1 MQSDYKKTLSFRG
14 LPMSIDDI
22 IALRDDLPEHDLFAG
37 KHGFIVEVNGN
48 PPETYL
54 VEFLDSVGRTINQ
67 VTIAAEQLK
76 LMWSA

>member
-1 MQSDYKKTLSFRG
+1 
-14 LPMSIDDI
+14 MSIDDI
-22 IALRDDLPEHDLFAG
+22 ISLRDDLPEHDLTAG

-54 VEFLDSVGRTINQ
+54 VEFLDTLGRSFKQ